1 MNEQLKELRVLAE
14 DISVLYVEDNLLL
27 RQNVEQLLQKLFT
40 NVFVAEDGLEG
51 YQIFTQH
58 KPKLVITDINMPKMN
73 GLTMAKKIT
82 LEELSTKIIYITAY
96 DDKEYLFQAI
106 KAGVFRYLP
115 KPAKVNQLVDAL
127 FDAVK
132 LIRYEENKHLY
143 DNQLKDIFNYQ
154 NNLLIMFQDS
164 KPVIVNQRF
173 LDFFGVETLEE
184 FFQKNPSL
192 DSILKEHQGFLYTTE
207 SATWFAT
214 AVKNPGK
221 LYHTK
226 IFNYNNESCH
236 LIMKLREIPEKQGSV
251 IVSFDDVT
259 ELNLLGL
266 YDKDAAA
273 QDKVF
278 QDKNIVLKYMKIVNE
293 NNGEIKLHN
302 FYRGLTITNPAV
314 IIHLNDEN
322 VVVKSTNSQLK
333 VVKLVKNMTISSEV
347 FPSAVL
353 CKSVKD
359 IDFEK
364 QTITLTDLQFIQRS
378 GKDRQN
384 IRLEPE
390 ENHSISL
397 FFEGKKFVGETSIVD
412 ISIVS
417 VKLELNALPSGI
429 SIDQEVSISIV
440 LPTSGAPLN
449 INTPAKIFRV
459 DEQKHHF
466 HIVLIFKLTG
476 LTSNQLSDYLAFR
489 QMALI
494 REFKA
499 LEINV

>member
-1 MNEQLKELRVLAE
+1 
-14 DISVLYVEDNLLL
+14 
-27 RQNVEQLLQKLFT
+27 
-40 NVFVAEDGLEG
+40 
-51 YQIFTQH
+51 
-58 KPKLVITDINMPKMN
+58 
-73 GLTMAKKIT
+73 
-82 LEELSTKIIYITAY
+82 
-96 DDKEYLFQAI
+96 
-106 KAGVFRYLP
+106 
-115 KPAKVNQLVDAL
+115 
-127 FDAVK
+127 
-132 LIRYEENKHLY
+132 
-143 DNQLKDIFNYQ
+143 
-154 NNLLIMFQDS
+154 MFQDS

-226 IFNYNNESCH
+226 IFNHNNESCH

-459 DEQKHHF
+459 DEQKRHF